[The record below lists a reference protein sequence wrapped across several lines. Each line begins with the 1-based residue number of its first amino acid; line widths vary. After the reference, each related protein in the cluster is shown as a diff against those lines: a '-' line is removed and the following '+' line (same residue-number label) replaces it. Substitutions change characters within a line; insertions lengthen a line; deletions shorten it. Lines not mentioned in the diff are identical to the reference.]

1 MGHASVKTT
10 EVYAQF
16 SLRRLEMDFPTLVEN
31 PESGENSEK
40 GHGSEGHTPTS
51 TVSKSMV
58 F

>member
-1 MGHASVKTT
+1 
-10 EVYAQF
+10 
-16 SLRRLEMDFPTLVEN
+16 MDFPTLVEN